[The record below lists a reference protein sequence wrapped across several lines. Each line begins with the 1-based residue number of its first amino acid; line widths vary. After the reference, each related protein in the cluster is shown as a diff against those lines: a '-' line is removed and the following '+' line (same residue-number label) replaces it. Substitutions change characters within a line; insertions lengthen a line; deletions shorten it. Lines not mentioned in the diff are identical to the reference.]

1 MSNSFSL
8 TNNYQ
13 NKNILQPIMI
23 DDGTNFFSPIHN
35 TPLTK
40 LPPEN
45 WTQNISPKL
54 PQQNIIKYKKKKKT
68 LILDLDE
75 TLVHSSMNPFPKC
88 ADITLPI
95 NFNGRNIFIY
105 VLKRPFLEKFLEEM
119 NLLYDIII
127 FTASL
132 PEYSEP
138 LLDIIDKNKVIK
150 FRLNRSHCRHY
161 QNIYIKDLKVINRNL
176 KDMIIIDNNP
186 ESYLMNKEN
195 AIPILTWED
204 DVNDNE
210 LIKLIPVL
218 KYLAKVD
225 DVRNVIN
232 QIVDRNNEKVNFNAF
247 NKIIK
252 INNNLTNNNILINNN
267 NFNNQIITNNN
278 IISNNIISNRNIIN
292 SKTNINNNIS
302 PKDNN
307 IRINKNK
314 NNININYN
322 INKKIYIKKE
332 ISDNSNINKR
342 ISLPTNTNNQFIL
355 NNKNIKPIEYN
366 NKPQINLAPK
376 DTVRKTDK
384 RNSKLNLDDVELK
397 HQYKNNLD
405 LNNKYKFKN
414 ENNTKQRINTS
425 PINQI
430 NVSNSTI
437 NIFNNKPEIKILVN
451 GPVQKPDINKIRK
464 IKEGALTPIRT
475 AKNKRIIFPPEKN
488 KNNIVTPI
496 KENYNNIILTNPNY
510 GKTNVNK
517 VTKTVTVR
525 KLFEQS
531 NHSFDNIYSNPRDLQ
546 KYKNTKIKN
555 FDMNYNRTGFAYNPN
570 IVNYMKNI
578 NVKNNFN
585 ISNNHK
591 VIKMNA
597 VSNDINNNYI
607 YNNNNLNNNNIKY
620 LRNEKSM
627 SDLNKT
633 IKINNIEV
641 IKSKKNVKIP
651 EKRKININMK
661 IKDKENKIYT
671 DYNNN
676 NKKLTKKI
684 IMERES
690 FNRAKFLK
698 ENFGIVDY

>member
-1 MSNSFSL
+1 MSISFSL
-8 TNNYQ
+8 TKNYQ
-13 NKNILQPIMI
+13 NKKVTQPIMI
-23 DDGTNFFSPIHN
+23 DEGTNFFSPIHN

-45 WTQNISPKL
+45 WTQNLSPKL
-54 PQQNIIKYKKKKKT
+54 PPQNIIQYKKKKKT

-95 NFNGRNIFIY
+95 NFMGRNIFIY

-119 NLLYDIII
+119 NLIYDIII

-150 FRLNRSHCRHY
+150 LRLNRSHCRHY

-204 DVNDNE
+204 DINDNE

-218 KYLAKVD
+218 KYLANVD

-252 INNNLTNNNILINNN
+252 INNNLNSNNHIIR
-267 NFNNQIITNNN
+267 NNQIITNNN
-278 IISNNIISNRNIIN
+278 IINSNN
-292 SKTNINNNIS
+292 NINNNILS

-307 IRINKNK
+307 IRNNK

-332 ISDNSNINKR
+332 ISDNNNINKR

-376 DTVRKTDK
+376 DTIRKTDK
-384 RNSKLNLDDVELK
+384 RNSKLNLDVVDLK
-397 HQYKNNLD
+397 NQYKNNID
-405 LNNKYKFKN
+405 LNNKNKFKKD
-414 ENNTKQRINTS
+414 NNIKERINTS

-475 AKNKRIIFPPEKN
+475 AKNKRIIFNADKN

-517 VTKTVTVR
+517 MTKTVTVR
-525 KLFEQS
+525 KLFDQS
-531 NHSFDNIYSNPRDLQ
+531 NHSFDNIFFNPKDLQ

-555 FDMNYNRTGFAYNPN
+555 FDMTYNSNGFAYNPN
-570 IVNYMKNI
+570 IANYIKNI

-585 ISNNHK
+585 IPDNNK
-591 VIKMNA
+591 VIKMTNF
-597 VSNDINNNYI
+597 NNNLYNNNININNNY
-607 YNNNNLNNNNIKY
+607 NNKNY
-620 LRNEKSM
+620 LRSEKSM
-627 SDLNKT
+627 SDLNKA

-641 IKSKKNVKIP
+641 IKPKRNVKITD
-651 EKRKININMK
+651 KRKYNINMK
-661 IKDKENKIYT
+661 IKDKENKIYM

-698 ENFGIVDY
+698 ENFGIVDS